1 VNLRAK
7 SRGYKFK
14 LASNVKGLGVFD
26 DVVVEY
32 LDGNCSKK
40 HIFLQLKSKLNRHI
54 TMSEL
59 KSRSGDFSLCKYYD
73 SYIQVEEHF
82 NCNEGVK
89 MDGRTDESLFIIYT
103 NTDVV
108 LELKSYNVIHF
119 GEEEFLMTGGSVLQF
134 NEQEHKAIYKH
145 LQDLPKH

>member
-1 VNLRAK
+1 
-7 SRGYKFK
+7 
-14 LASNVKGLGVFD
+14 
-26 DVVVEY
+26 
-32 LDGNCSKK
+32 
-40 HIFLQLKSKLNRHI
+40 
-54 TMSEL
+54 
-59 KSRSGDFSLCKYYD
+59 
-73 SYIQVEEHF
+73 
-82 NCNEGVK
+82 